1 MARTAIIL
9 GASGLVGSHLLHML
23 LDDEGYDKVVAYARK
38 ALDVEH
44 PKLEIRQRDLLE
56 EAAFEDAKCD
66 DLFCCIGTTQ
76 AKTPDLTE
84 YRKIDFGIPVNAAR
98 SALKLG
104 MQRCIVI
111 SSMGA
116 DAESKTFYLKI
127 KGQMEEAL
135 KKMSIPELHIL
146 RPSLLLGNREE
157 FRFGERVFA
166 FLMKF
171 FRWFIPKR
179 YQAIEAEQVAR
190 AMMKL
195 KDKEYSELVV
205 ESDEI
210 RNLASK

>member
-9 GASGLVGSHLLHML
+9 GASGLVGTHLLRL
-23 LDDEGYDKVVAYARK
+23 LLEDETYERVVVYARK
-38 ALDVEH
+38 SLDINH
-44 PKLEIRQRDLLE
+44 GKLEVRERDLLDE
-56 EAAFEDAKCD
+56 SAFHDAKCD
-66 DLFCCIGTTQ
+66 DLYCCIGTTQ

-84 YRKIDFGIPVNAAR
+84 YRKIDYGIPVNAAR
-98 SALKLG
+98 SALSLG
-104 MQRCIVI
+104 MQRCVVI

-116 DAESKTFYLKI
+116 RVDSRTFYLKV

-135 KKMSIPELHIL
+135 MKMSIPKLHIL

-157 FRFGERVFA
+157 FRFGERVFT

-171 FRWFIPKR
+171 FRWLIPKR
-179 YQAIEAEQVAR
+179 YRAIESEEVAR

-195 KDKEYSELVV
+195 KDMDHPEILI

-210 RNLASK
+210 RRLVSM